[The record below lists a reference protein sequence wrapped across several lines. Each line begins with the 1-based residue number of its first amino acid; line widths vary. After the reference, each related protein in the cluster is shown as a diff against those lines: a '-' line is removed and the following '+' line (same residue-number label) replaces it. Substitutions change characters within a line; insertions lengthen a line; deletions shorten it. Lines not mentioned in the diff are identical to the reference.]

1 MAQQG
6 LSLRVG
12 GFGGVQGT
20 SGPSYGS
27 ASSYGS
33 GMSAT
38 QAAFGP
44 SVTSSSPNASAILA
58 PNDGFGLAFWL
69 GVGAIAAL
77 VFIRYSLPK

>member
-1 MAQQG
+1 
-6 LSLRVG
+6 
-12 GFGGVQGT
+12 
-20 SGPSYGS
+20 
-27 ASSYGS
+27 
-33 GMSAT
+33 MSAT